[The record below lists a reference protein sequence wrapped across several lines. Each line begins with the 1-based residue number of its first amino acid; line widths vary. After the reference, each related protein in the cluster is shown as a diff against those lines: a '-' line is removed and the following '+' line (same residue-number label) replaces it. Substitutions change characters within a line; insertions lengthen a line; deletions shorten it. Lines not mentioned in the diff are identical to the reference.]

1 MKMNLHV
8 KNMMKKGLFGIGL
21 VLLMLTACKKDKTEI
36 IKEPLKVTDYYPNS
50 GNQGTLVTIE
60 GTGFSNNPSD
70 ISATFSGTPADVLSA
85 TATAVV
91 LRAPQKGSTGEIV
104 MKVAG
109 EVLNIGRYTY
119 QELSVQRISPSNG
132 AAGAHIRISGAGFSS
147 LKGPAEVFINGKAS
161 VVVSASDTLL
171 VVEVPVAVG
180 TGAVKVKVDGKEATG
195 QTFKYQAIAGISPL
209 TGGKGTQV
217 RITGEGFEE
226 LAEGNYVD
234 FNGKAALVKEASG
247 TSLLVVA
254 PAEVSTG
261 PLSIT
266 INKQKVTGPVFT
278 VVPPPVIET
287 VSPLSGPGG
296 SVMTIVGTTF
306 SIIPEENKVSIN
318 GHVIPVTTAS
328 ATKLT
333 LMLPGNTGNGKV
345 TVSVND
351 QVVQGPEFKDQSLG
365 INKLSPE
372 NGLAGTQVT
381 ITGTGFNVNAAQN
394 AVTFNGLPGT
404 IISATETTIV
414 VKAPIGLSTGPV
426 KVVNNGAE
434 AISPVV
440 FSRAG
445 VMTIAGGP
453 GNKDL
458 DLSSFRTSSLAIDRQ
473 GNIFVLEVEK
483 SRIKKISPQG
493 VVTLFAGSPT
503 GERGNKNGKGAEAL
517 FNFGAD
523 PGMDIDANGNLFISD
538 AGNLSVRKVSPQ
550 GEVSNFA
557 IGFGNINKLAFDDS
571 GILYVLGSFNGAWRI
586 NPAGLRTAINVNSMA
601 DGCRPV
607 IVDNIIYKLNNEN
620 FYIDTYNLTTTQN
633 LISVIGGSFG
643 HVDGVG
649 RAVAFASINGMAA
662 DNDGNL
668 IVADAGNLAIR
679 KVNLKTK
686 EVTTLAKFT
695 RGEAVDGSLNEAKVG
710 NIGDVIVDKAGN
722 IYFIDTN
729 NNAVRKIFLK

>member
-1 MKMNLHV
+1 MKMKLHV
-8 KNMMKKGLFGIGL
+8 KNIMKKGVFGFGL
-21 VLLMLTACKKDKTEI
+21 VLLVLGACKKDKTEI
-36 IKEPLKVTDYYPNS
+36 VKEPLKVTDYYPNS
-50 GNQGTLVTIE
+50 GNEGTLVTVE
-60 GTGFSNNPSD
+60 GTGFSSNPSAV
-70 ISATFSGTPADVLSA
+70 SATFSGTPADVVSA
-85 TATAVV
+85 TPNAVV

-104 MKVAG
+104 MKVNG
-109 EVLNIGRYTY
+109 ETLNIGRYTY
-119 QELSVQRISPSNG
+119 QELSVRRISPANG

-147 LKGPAEVFINGKAS
+147 LKGPAEVLINGKAS

-180 TGAVKVKVDGKEATG
+180 TGPVKVKVDGKEAAG
-195 QTFKYQAIAGISPL
+195 QIFKYQAIASISPL

-217 RITGEGFEE
+217 RVIGEGFEE

-234 FNGKAALVKEASG
+234 FNGKQALVKEASG

-254 PAEVSTG
+254 PAEVGTG

-306 SIIPEENKVSIN
+306 SLIPEENKVSIN
-318 GHVIPVTTAS
+318 GHIIPVTTAS

-345 TVSVND
+345 IVTVND

-365 INKLSPE
+365 INSLSPE
-372 NGLAGTQVT
+372 NGLAGTHVT
-381 ITGTGFNVNAAQN
+381 ITGTGFNANAAQN
-394 AVTFNGLPGT
+394 TVTFNGLPASV
-404 IISATETTIV
+404 ISATETTIV
-414 VKAPIGLSTGPV
+414 VKAPIGLSTGLI

-445 VMTIAGGP
+445 VLTIAGGP

-458 DLSSFRTSSLAIDRQ
+458 DISSFRTGSMAIDRQ

-483 SRIKKISPQG
+483 SRIKKINPQG

-503 GERGNKNGKGAEAL
+503 GERGNKNGRGTEAL
-517 FNFGAD
+517 FNFGAN
-523 PGMDIDANGNLFISD
+523 PGMDIDANDNLFISD
-538 AGNLSVRKVSPQ
+538 GNLSVRKVSPQ

-557 IGFGNINKLAFDDS
+557 IGFGNINKLAFDDR

-586 NPAGLRTAINVNSMA
+586 NSEGLRTAINVNSMA

-607 IVDNIIYKLNNEN
+607 IVGNMIYKLNNEN

-633 LISVIGGSFG
+633 LISVIGGSYG

-649 RAVAFASINGMAA
+649 RTVAFASISGMAA

-668 IVADAGNLAIR
+668 LVADGGNLAIR

-695 RGEAVDGSLNEAKVG
+695 KGGTVDGSLTEAKVG
-710 NIGDVIVDKAGN
+710 NIGDVIVDKAGD

-729 NNAVRKIFLK
+729 NNAIRKIFLK

>member
-1 MKMNLHV
+1 
-8 KNMMKKGLFGIGL
+8 MMKNGLFGFGL
-21 VLLMLTACKKDKTEI
+21 VLLMLAACKKDKTEM
-36 IKEPLKVTDYYPNS
+36 IKEPLKLTDYYPNS
-50 GNQGTLVTIE
+50 GNQGTLVTVE

-70 ISATFSGTPADVLSA
+70 ISATFSGTPADVVSA

-104 MKVAG
+104 MKVSG
-109 EVLNIGRYTY
+109 ETLNIGRYTY

-171 VVEVPVAVG
+171 VVEVPEAVG
-180 TGAVKVKVDGKEATG
+180 TGPVKVKVDGKESMG

-234 FNGKAALVKEASG
+234 FNGKPALVKEASG

-254 PAEVSTG
+254 PAEVGTG

-296 SVMTIVGTTF
+296 SVMTIVGNTF
-306 SIIPEENKVSIN
+306 STILEENKVSIN
-318 GHVIPVTTAS
+318 GKVIPVTTAS

-333 LMLPGNTGNGKV
+333 LTLPGNTGNGKV
-345 TVSVND
+345 VLSVND

-381 ITGTGFNVNAAQN
+381 ITGTGFNANAAQN
-394 AVTFNGLPGT
+394 TVTFNGLPAA
-404 IISATETTIV
+404 ILSATESTIV
-414 VKAPIGLSTGPV
+414 VKAPIGLSTGIV
-426 KVVNNGAE
+426 KVINNGAE

-445 VMTIAGGP
+445 VLTIAGGP
-453 GNKDL
+453 GNTDL
-458 DLSSFRTSSLAIDRQ
+458 DISAFRTGSLAIDRQ
-473 GNIFVLEVEK
+473 GNIFVLEVER
-483 SRIKKISPQG
+483 SRIKKISPEG

-503 GERGNKNGKGAEAL
+503 GQRGNKNGKGAEAL
-517 FNFGAD
+517 FNFAAD
-523 PGMDIDANGNLFISD
+523 PGMDIDANGNLYISD
-538 AGNLSVRKVSPQ
+538 GGNLSIRKVSPQ

-557 IGFGNINKLAFDDS
+557 IGFGNINKLAFDGR

-586 NPAGLRTAINVNSMA
+586 NPEGLRSTINITSMS
-601 DGCRPV
+601 DVCRPV
-607 IVDNIIYKLNNEN
+607 VVDNIIYKLNNEN
-620 FYIDTYNLTTTQN
+620 FYIDTYNLTTNQN
-633 LISVIGGSFG
+633 MTSVIGGNYG
-643 HVDGVG
+643 HTDGIG
-649 RAVAFASINGMAA
+649 RAAAFASINGMAA
-662 DNDGNL
+662 DNDGN
-668 IVADAGNLAIR
+668 IIIADAGNTAIR
-679 KVNLKTK
+679 KLNPKTK

-695 RGEAVDGSLNEAKVG
+695 RGGAVDGSLNEAKAG
-710 NIGDVIVDKAGN
+710 SIGDVIVDKAGN
-722 IYFIDTN
+722 IYFIDSS

>member
-8 KNMMKKGLFGIGL
+8 KNMMKKGLFGVGL
-21 VLLMLTACKKDKTEI
+21 FLLMLAACKKDKTEI

-70 ISATFSGTPADVLSA
+70 ISASFSGTPADVVSA
-85 TATAVV
+85 TGTAVV

-109 EVLNIGRYTY
+109 ETLNIGRYTY

-147 LKGPAEVFINGKAS
+147 LKGPAEVLINGKVS
-161 VVVSASDTLL
+161 IVVSASDTLL

-180 TGAVKVKVDGKEATG
+180 TGPVKVKVDGKEATG
-195 QTFKYQAIAGISPL
+195 QTFKYQAIAKISPL

-234 FNGKAALVKEASG
+234 FNGKPALVKEASG

-254 PAEVSTG
+254 PAEVGTG
-261 PLSIT
+261 PLSVT

-287 VSPLSGPGG
+287 VSPLSGPRG
-296 SVMTIVGTTF
+296 SVMTITGNTF
-306 SIIPEENKVSIN
+306 STILEENKVSIN
-318 GHVIPVTTAS
+318 GQIVPVTTAS

-333 LMLPGNTGNGKV
+333 LTLPGNTGNGKV
-345 TVSVND
+345 IVSVND

-381 ITGTGFNVNAAQN
+381 ITGTGFNANAAQN
-394 AVTFNGLPGT
+394 MVTFNGLPASV
-404 IISATETTIV
+404 ISATETEIV
-414 VKAPIGLSTGPV
+414 VKAPIGLSTGPL

-434 AISPVV
+434 AIAPVT

-445 VMTIAGGP
+445 VVTIAGGL

-458 DLSSFRTSSLAIDRQ
+458 DISSFRTGSMAIDRH

-483 SRIKKISPQG
+483 SRIKKISTEG
-493 VVTLFAGSPT
+493 VVTLFAGSST
-503 GERGNKNGKGAEAL
+503 GERGNKNGRGAEAL
-517 FNFGAD
+517 FNFGAN
-523 PGMDIDANGNLFISD
+523 PGMDIDANDNLFISD
-538 AGNLSVRKVSPQ
+538 GNLSVRKVSPQ

-557 IGFGNINKLAFDDS
+557 IGFGNINKLAFDDR
-571 GILYVLGSFNGAWRI
+571 GILYVLGSFSGAWRI
-586 NPAGLRTAINVNSMA
+586 NTEGLRTSINTNAFA
-601 DGCRPV
+601 DQCRPV
-607 IVDNIIYKLNNEN
+607 ITDNMIYKLNNEGY
-620 FYIDTYNLTTTQN
+620 FIDAFNLTTN
-633 LISVIGGSFG
+633 RDANRVFGGNYG
-643 HVDGVG
+643 YVDGAG
-649 RAVAFASINGMAA
+649 GAVAFAAINGMAA
-662 DNDGNL
+662 DGNGNL
-668 IVADAGNLAIR
+668 IIADAGNVAIR

-686 EVTTLAKFT
+686 EVSTIVKFKS
-695 RGEAVDGSLNEAKVG
+695 GKAIDGSFSEASAG
-710 NIGDVIVDKAGN
+710 YMGDVIVDKEGN
-722 IYFIDTN
+722 IYFIDTS
-729 NNAVRKIFLK
+729 NNAVRKVFLK

>member
-8 KNMMKKGLFGIGL
+8 KNMMKKGLFGFGL
-21 VLLMLTACKKDKTEI
+21 VLLMLAACKKDKTEM
-36 IKEPLKVTDYYPNS
+36 IKEPLKLTDYYPNS
-50 GNQGTLVTIE
+50 GNQGTLVTVE

-70 ISATFSGTPADVLSA
+70 ISATFSGTPADVVSA

-104 MKVAG
+104 MKVSG
-109 EVLNIGRYTY
+109 ETLNIGRYTY

-171 VVEVPVAVG
+171 VVEVPEAVG
-180 TGAVKVKVDGKEATG
+180 TGPVKVKVDGKESMG
-195 QTFKYQAIAGISPL
+195 QTFKYQAISGISPL

-234 FNGKAALVKEASG
+234 FNGKPAFVKEASG

-254 PAEVSTG
+254 PAEVGTG

-296 SVMTIVGTTF
+296 SVMTIVGNTF
-306 SIIPEENKVSIN
+306 STILEENKVSIN
-318 GHVIPVTTAS
+318 GKVIPVTTAS

-333 LMLPGNTGNGKV
+333 LTLPGNTGNGKV
-345 TVSVND
+345 VLSVND

-381 ITGTGFNVNAAQN
+381 ITGTGFNANAAQN
-394 AVTFNGLPGT
+394 IVTFNGLPASV
-404 IISATETTIV
+404 ISATETQIV
-414 VKAPIGLSTGPV
+414 VKAPIGLSTGPL

-434 AISPVV
+434 AVAPVT
-440 FSRAG
+440 FRRAG
-445 VMTIAGGP
+445 VVTIAGGL
-453 GNKDL
+453 GSKDL
-458 DLSSFRTSSLAIDRQ
+458 DLSSFRTGSLAIDRQ

-503 GERGNKNGKGAEAL
+503 GERGNKNGKGTEAL
-517 FNFGAD
+517 FNFGSN
-523 PGMDIDANGNLFISD
+523 PGMDIDANDNLFISD
-538 AGNLSVRKVSPQ
+538 GNLSVRKVSPQ

-557 IGFGNINKLAFDDS
+557 IGFGNINKLAFDNR
-571 GILYVLGSFNGAWRI
+571 GILYVLGSFSGAWRI
-586 NPAGLRTAINVNSMA
+586 NAEGLRTAISANAFA
-601 DGCRPV
+601 DQCRPV
-607 IVDNIIYKLNNEN
+607 VMENMMYKLNFEGY
-620 FYIDTYNLTTTQN
+620 FIDAFNLTTNQN
-633 LISVIGGSFG
+633 VGIGIGGNFG
-643 HVDGVG
+643 YADGFG
-649 RAVAFASINGMAA
+649 RDVAFAGINGMVA
-662 DNDGNL
+662 DNEGNI
-668 IVADAGNLAIR
+668 IVVDAGNVALR

-686 EVTTLAKFT
+686 EVTTIAKFN
-695 RGEAVDGSLNEAKVG
+695 RGGAVDGSLDEASAG
-710 NIGDVIVDKAGN
+710 NMGDAIVDKAGN
-722 IYFIDTN
+722 IYFIDSS
-729 NNAVRKIFLK
+729 NNAVRKVFLK

>member
-1 MKMNLHV
+1 
-8 KNMMKKGLFGIGL
+8 MKKGVFGFGL
-21 VLLMLTACKKDKTEI
+21 VLLVLGACKKDKTEI
-36 IKEPLKVTDYYPNS
+36 VKEPLKVTDYYPNS
-50 GNQGTLVTIE
+50 GNEGTLVTVE
-60 GTGFSNNPSD
+60 GTGFSSNPSAV
-70 ISATFSGTPADVLSA
+70 SATFSGTPADVVSA
-85 TATAVV
+85 TPNAVV

-104 MKVAG
+104 MKVNG
-109 EVLNIGRYTY
+109 ETLNIGRYTY
-119 QELSVQRISPSNG
+119 QELSVRRISPANG

-147 LKGPAEVFINGKAS
+147 LKGPAEVLINGKAS

-180 TGAVKVKVDGKEATG
+180 TGPVKVKVDGKEAAG
-195 QTFKYQAIAGISPL
+195 QIFKYQAIASISPL

-217 RITGEGFEE
+217 RVIGEGFEE

-234 FNGKAALVKEASG
+234 FNGKQALVKEASG

-254 PAEVSTG
+254 PAEVGTG

-306 SIIPEENKVSIN
+306 SLIPEENKVSIN
-318 GHVIPVTTAS
+318 GHIIPVTTAS

-345 TVSVND
+345 IVTVND

-365 INKLSPE
+365 INSLSPE
-372 NGLAGTQVT
+372 NGLAGTHVT
-381 ITGTGFNVNAAQN
+381 ITGTGFNANAAQN
-394 AVTFNGLPGT
+394 TVTFNGLPASV
-404 IISATETTIV
+404 ISATETTIV
-414 VKAPIGLSTGPV
+414 VKAPIGLSTGLI

-445 VMTIAGGP
+445 VLTIAGGP

-458 DLSSFRTSSLAIDRQ
+458 DISSFRTGSMAIDRQ

-483 SRIKKISPQG
+483 SRIKKINPQG

-503 GERGNKNGKGAEAL
+503 GERGNKNGRGTEAL
-517 FNFGAD
+517 FNFGAN
-523 PGMDIDANGNLFISD
+523 PGMDIDANDNLFISD
-538 AGNLSVRKVSPQ
+538 GNLSVRKVSPQ

-557 IGFGNINKLAFDDS
+557 IGFGNINKLAFDDR

-586 NPAGLRTAINVNSMA
+586 NSEGLRTAINVNSMA

-607 IVDNIIYKLNNEN
+607 IVGNMIYKLNNEN

-633 LISVIGGSFG
+633 LISVIGGSYG

-649 RAVAFASINGMAA
+649 RTVAFASISGMAA

-668 IVADAGNLAIR
+668 LVADGGNLAIR

-695 RGEAVDGSLNEAKVG
+695 KGGTVDGSLTEAKVG
-710 NIGDVIVDKAGN
+710 NIGDVIVDKAGD

-729 NNAVRKIFLK
+729 NNAIRKIFLK

>member
-8 KNMMKKGLFGIGL
+8 KNMMKKGMFGFGL
-21 VLLMLTACKKDKTEI
+21 VLLMLAACKKDKTEM
-36 IKEPLKVTDYYPNS
+36 IKEPLKLTDYYPNS
-50 GNQGTLVTIE
+50 GNQGTLVTVE
-60 GTGFSNNPSD
+60 GTGFSSNPSD
-70 ISATFSGTPADVLSA
+70 ISATFSGTPADVVSA

-104 MKVAG
+104 MKVSG
-109 EVLNIGRYTY
+109 ETLNIGRYTY

-171 VVEVPVAVG
+171 VVEVPEAVG
-180 TGAVKVKVDGKEATG
+180 TGPVKVKVDGKESMG

-234 FNGKAALVKEASG
+234 FNGKPALVKEASG

-254 PAEVSTG
+254 PAEVGTG

-296 SVMTIVGTTF
+296 SVMTIVGNTF
-306 SIIPEENKVSIN
+306 STILEENKVSIN
-318 GHVIPVTTAS
+318 GKVIPVTTAS

-333 LMLPGNTGNGKV
+333 LTLPGNTGNGKV
-345 TVSVND
+345 VLSVND

-381 ITGTGFNVNAAQN
+381 ITGTGFNANAAQN
-394 AVTFNGLPGT
+394 IVTFNGLPASV
-404 IISATETTIV
+404 ISATETQIV
-414 VKAPIGLSTGPV
+414 VKAPIGLSTGPL

-434 AISPVV
+434 AIAPVT
-440 FSRAG
+440 FRRAG
-445 VMTIAGGP
+445 VVTIAGGL
-453 GNKDL
+453 GSKDL
-458 DLSSFRTSSLAIDRQ
+458 DLSAFRTGSLAIDRQ

-503 GERGNKNGKGAEAL
+503 GERGNKNGKGTEAL
-517 FNFGAD
+517 FNFGSN
-523 PGMDIDANGNLFISD
+523 PGMDIDANDNLFISD
-538 AGNLSVRKVSPQ
+538 GNLSVRKVSPQ

-557 IGFGNINKLAFDDS
+557 IGFGNINKLAFDNR
-571 GILYVLGSFNGAWRI
+571 GILYVLGSFSGAWRI
-586 NPAGLRTAINVNSMA
+586 NTEGLRTAISANAFA
-601 DGCRPV
+601 DQCRPV
-607 IVDNIIYKLNNEN
+607 VMDNMMYKLNFEGY
-620 FYIDTYNLTTTQN
+620 FIDAFNLTTNQN
-633 LISVIGGSFG
+633 VGIGIGGNYGYS
-643 HVDGVG
+643 DGFG
-649 RAVAFASINGMAA
+649 RAAAFAAINGMVA
-662 DNDGNL
+662 DNEGNI
-668 IVADAGNLAIR
+668 IVVDAGNVALR

-686 EVTTLAKFT
+686 EVTTIAKFT
-695 RGEAVDGSLNEAKVG
+695 RGGAVDGSLNEASAG
-710 NIGDVIVDKAGN
+710 NMGDAIVDKAGN
-722 IYFIDTN
+722 IYFIDSS
-729 NNAVRKIFLK
+729 NNAVRKVFLK

>member
-70 ISATFSGTPADVLSA
+70 IAATFSGTPADVVSA

-109 EVLNIGRYTY
+109 EVLNIGPYTY

-180 TGAVKVKVDGKEATG
+180 TGAVKVKVDGKEAAG

-306 SIIPEENKVSIN
+306 STIPEENKVSIN
-318 GHVIPVTTAS
+318 GKIVPVTTAS

-333 LMLPGNTGNGKV
+333 LTLPGNTGNGKV
-345 TVSVND
+345 VLSVND

-381 ITGTGFNVNAAQN
+381 ITGTGFSANATQN
-394 AVTFNGLPGT
+394 IVTFNGLPASV
-404 IISATETTIV
+404 ISATETQIV
-414 VKAPIGLSTGPV
+414 VKAPIGLSTGPL
-426 KVVNNGAE
+426 KVMNNGAE
-434 AISPVV
+434 AIAPVT

-445 VMTIAGGP
+445 VVTIAGGL

-458 DLSSFRTSSLAIDRQ
+458 DISSFRTGSLAIDRQ
-473 GNIFVLEVEK
+473 GNVFVLEVEK

-503 GERGNKNGKGAEAL
+503 GERGNKNGRGTEAL
-517 FNFGAD
+517 FNFGAN
-523 PGMDIDANGNLFISD
+523 PGMDIDANDNLFISD
-538 AGNLSVRKVSPQ
+538 GNLSIRKVSPQ

-557 IGFGNINKLAFDDS
+557 IGFGNINKLAFDDR
-571 GILYVLGSFNGAWRI
+571 GILYVLGSFSGAWRI
-586 NPAGLRTAINVNSMA
+586 NAEGLRTSINTNAFA
-601 DGCRPV
+601 DQCRPV
-607 IVDNIIYKLNNEN
+607 ITDNMIYKLNNEGY
-620 FYIDTYNLTTTQN
+620 FIDAFNLTTN
-633 LISVIGGSFG
+633 RDANRVIGGNYG
-643 HVDGVG
+643 YADGAG
-649 RAVAFASINGMAA
+649 GAVAFAAINGMAA
-662 DNDGNL
+662 DGNGNL
-668 IVADAGNLAIR
+668 IIADAGNVAIR
-679 KVNLKTK
+679 KANLKTK
-686 EVTTLAKFT
+686 EVSTIVKFKS
-695 RGEAVDGSLNEAKVG
+695 GKAIDGSFSEASAG
-710 NIGDVIVDKAGN
+710 YIGDVIVDKEGN
-722 IYFIDTN
+722 IYFIDSS

>member
-8 KNMMKKGLFGIGL
+8 KNMMKKGLFGVGL
-21 VLLMLTACKKDKTEI
+21 VLLILTACKKDKTEI

-50 GNQGTLVTIE
+50 GNQGTLVTVE
-60 GTGFSNNPSD
+60 GTGFSNNLSD
-70 ISATFSGTPADVLSA
+70 IAATFSGTPADVVSA
-85 TATAVV
+85 TATEVV

-109 EVLNIGRYTY
+109 EVLNVGRYIY

-217 RITGEGFEE
+217 RIIGEGFEE

-234 FNGKAALVKEASG
+234 INGKQALVKEATG

-318 GHVIPVTTAS
+318 GKIVPVTTAS

-333 LMLPGNTGNGKV
+333 LTLPGNTGNGKV
-345 TVSVND
+345 VLSVND

-372 NGLAGTQVT
+372 NGLAGTLVT
-381 ITGTGFNVNAAQN
+381 ITGTGFNANAAQN
-394 AVTFNGLPGT
+394 TVTFNGLPASV
-404 IISATETTIV
+404 ISATETQIV
-414 VKAPIGLSTGPV
+414 VKAPIGLSTGPL
-426 KVVNNGAE
+426 KVMSNGAE
-434 AISPVV
+434 AIAPVT

-445 VMTIAGGP
+445 VVTIAGGL

-458 DLSSFRTSSLAIDRQ
+458 DISSFRTGSLAIDRQ
-473 GNIFVLEVEK
+473 GNVFVLEVEK

-503 GERGNKNGKGAEAL
+503 GERGNRNGRGTEAL
-517 FNFGAD
+517 FNFGTN
-523 PGMDIDANGNLFISD
+523 PGMDIDANDNLFISD
-538 AGNLSVRKVSPQ
+538 GNLSIRKVSPQ

-557 IGFGNINKLAFDDS
+557 IGFGNINKLAFDDR
-571 GILYVLGSFNGAWRI
+571 GILYVLGSFSGAWRI
-586 NPAGLRTAINVNSMA
+586 STEGLRTSINTNAFA
-601 DGCRPV
+601 DQCRPV
-607 IVDNIIYKLNNEN
+607 ITDNMIYKLNNEGY
-620 FYIDTYNLTTTQN
+620 FIDAFNLTTN
-633 LISVIGGSFG
+633 RDANRVIGGNYG
-643 HVDGVG
+643 YADGAAG
-649 RAVAFASINGMAA
+649 TVAFAAINGMAA
-662 DNDGNL
+662 DGNGNL
-668 IVADAGNLAIR
+668 IIADAGNIAIR
-679 KVNLKTK
+679 KANLKTK
-686 EVTTLAKFT
+686 EVSTIVKFKS
-695 RGEAVDGSLNEAKVG
+695 GKAIDGSFSEASAG
-710 NIGDVIVDKAGN
+710 NIGDVIVDKEGN
-722 IYFIDTN
+722 IYFIDSS

>member
-8 KNMMKKGLFGIGL
+8 KNMMKKGLFGVGL
-21 VLLMLTACKKDKTEI
+21 FLLMLAACKKDKTEI

-70 ISATFSGTPADVLSA
+70 ISASFSGTPADVVSA
-85 TATAVV
+85 TGTAVV

-109 EVLNIGRYTY
+109 ETLNIGRYTY

-147 LKGPAEVFINGKAS
+147 LKGPAEVLINGKVS
-161 VVVSASDTLL
+161 IVVSASDTLL

-180 TGAVKVKVDGKEATG
+180 TGPVKVKVDGKEATG
-195 QTFKYQAIAGISPL
+195 QTFKYQAIAKISPL

-234 FNGKAALVKEASG
+234 FNGKPALVKEASG

-254 PAEVSTG
+254 PAEVGTG
-261 PLSIT
+261 PLSVT

-287 VSPLSGPGG
+287 VSPLSGPRG
-296 SVMTIVGTTF
+296 SVMTITGNTF
-306 SIIPEENKVSIN
+306 STILEENKVSIN
-318 GHVIPVTTAS
+318 GQIVPVTTAS

-333 LMLPGNTGNGKV
+333 LTLPGNTGNGKV
-345 TVSVND
+345 IVSVND

-381 ITGTGFNVNAAQN
+381 ITGTGFNANAAQN
-394 AVTFNGLPGT
+394 MVTFNGLPASV
-404 IISATETTIV
+404 ISATETEIV
-414 VKAPIGLSTGPV
+414 VKAPIGLSTGPL

-434 AISPVV
+434 AIAPVT

-445 VMTIAGGP
+445 VVTIAGGL

-458 DLSSFRTSSLAIDRQ
+458 DISSFRTGSMAIDRH

-483 SRIKKISPQG
+483 SRIKKISTEG
-493 VVTLFAGSPT
+493 VVTLFAGSST
-503 GERGNKNGKGAEAL
+503 GERGNKNGRGAEAL
-517 FNFGAD
+517 FNFGAN
-523 PGMDIDANGNLFISD
+523 PGMDIDANDNLFISD
-538 AGNLSVRKVSPQ
+538 GNLSVRKVSPQ

-557 IGFGNINKLAFDDS
+557 IGFGNINKLAFDDR
-571 GILYVLGSFNGAWRI
+571 GILYVLGSFSGAWRI
-586 NPAGLRTAINVNSMA
+586 NTEGLRTSINTNAFA
-601 DGCRPV
+601 DQCRPV
-607 IVDNIIYKLNNEN
+607 ITDNMIYKLNNEGY
-620 FYIDTYNLTTTQN
+620 FIDAFNLTTN
-633 LISVIGGSFG
+633 RDANRVFGGNYG
-643 HVDGVG
+643 YVDGAG
-649 RAVAFASINGMAA
+649 GAVAFAAINGMAA
-662 DNDGNL
+662 DGNGNL
-668 IVADAGNLAIR
+668 IIADAGNVAIR

-686 EVTTLAKFT
+686 EVSTIVKFKS
-695 RGEAVDGSLNEAKVG
+695 GKAIDGSFSEASAG
-710 NIGDVIVDKAGN
+710 YMGDVIVDKEGN
-722 IYFIDTN
+722 IYFIDTS
-729 NNAVRKIFLK
+729 NNAVRKVFIK

>member
-8 KNMMKKGLFGIGL
+8 KNMMKKGLFGVGL
-21 VLLMLTACKKDKTEI
+21 FLLMLAACKKDKTEI
-36 IKEPLKVTDYYPNS
+36 VKEQLKVTDYYPNS
-50 GNQGTLVTIE
+50 GNQGTLVTVE
-60 GTGFSNNPSD
+60 GTGFSSNPSD
-70 ISATFSGTPADVLSA
+70 VSATFSGTPADVVSA

-104 MKVAG
+104 MKVNG
-109 EVLNIGRYTY
+109 ETLNIGRYTY
-119 QELSVQRISPSNG
+119 QELSVQRISPANG

-180 TGAVKVKVDGKEATG
+180 TGPVKVKVDGKESMG

-234 FNGKAALVKEASG
+234 FNGKPALVKEASG

-254 PAEVSTG
+254 PAEVGTG

-266 INKQKVTGPVFT
+266 INKQKVTGPIFT
-278 VVPPPVIET
+278 VVPPPVIGT

-296 SVMTIVGTTF
+296 SVMTIVGSTF
-306 SIIPEENKVSIN
+306 STILEENKVSIN
-318 GHVIPVTTAS
+318 GQVVPVTTAS
-328 ATKLT
+328 TTKLT
-333 LMLPGNTGNGKV
+333 LTLPGNTGNGKV
-345 TVSVND
+345 IVSVND

-365 INKLSPE
+365 INKMSPE

-381 ITGTGFNVNAAQN
+381 ITGTGFNANAAQN
-394 AVTFNGLPGT
+394 IVTFNGLPASV
-404 IISATETTIV
+404 ISATETQIV
-414 VKAPIGLSTGPV
+414 VKAPIGLSTGPL
-426 KVVNNGAE
+426 KVVSNGAE
-434 AISPVV
+434 AIAPVT

-445 VMTIAGGP
+445 VVTIAGGL

-458 DLSSFRTSSLAIDRQ
+458 DLSSFRTGSLAIDRQ
-473 GNIFVLEVEK
+473 GNIFVLEVDQ

-503 GERGNKNGKGAEAL
+503 GQRGNKNGTGTEAL
-517 FNFGAD
+517 FNFGAN
-523 PGMDIDANGNLFISD
+523 PGMDIDANDNLFISD
-538 AGNLSVRKVSPQ
+538 GNLSVRKVSPQ

-557 IGFGNINKLAFDDS
+557 IGFGNINKLAFDNR
-571 GILYVLGSFNGAWRI
+571 GILYVLGSFSGAWRI
-586 NPAGLRTAINVNSMA
+586 NQEGLRTAVNASTFA
-601 DGCRPV
+601 DHCRPV
-607 IVDNIIYKLNNEN
+607 IMDNMIYKLNYEGY
-620 FYIDTYNLTTTQN
+620 YIEAFNLTTNQN
-633 LISVIGGSFG
+633 VGI
-643 HVDGVG
+643 GVG
-649 RAVAFASINGMAA
+649 GNYGDADGFGRDAAFAGINGMVA
-662 DNDGNL
+662 DSDGNI
-668 IVADAGNLAIR
+668 IVSDAGNVALR

-686 EVTTLAKFT
+686 EVTTIAKFT
-695 RGEAVDGSLNEAKVG
+695 RGRAIDGSLNEASAG
-710 NIGDVIVDKAGN
+710 NIGDVILDKAGN
-722 IYFIDTN
+722 IYFMDTN
-729 NNAVRKIFLK
+729 NNAIRKVFLK

>member
-1 MKMNLHV
+1 MKMNLYV

-60 GTGFSNNPSD
+60 GAGFSNNPSD
-70 ISATFSGTPADVLSA
+70 IAATFSGTPADVVSA

-91 LRAPQKGSTGEIV
+91 LRAPQTGSTGEIV

-109 EVLNIGRYTY
+109 EVLNIGPYTY

-180 TGAVKVKVDGKEATG
+180 TGAVKVKVDGKEAAG

-306 SIIPEENKVSIN
+306 STIPEENKVSIN
-318 GHVIPVTTAS
+318 GKIVPVTTAS

-333 LMLPGNTGNGKV
+333 LTLPGNTGNGKV
-345 TVSVND
+345 VLSVND

-372 NGLAGTQVT
+372 NGLAGTEVT
-381 ITGTGFNVNAAQN
+381 ITGTGFSANAAQN
-394 AVTFNGLPGT
+394 IVTFNGLPASV
-404 IISATETTIV
+404 ISATETQIV
-414 VKAPIGLSTGPV
+414 VKAPIGLSTGPL
-426 KVVNNGAE
+426 KVMNNGAE
-434 AISPVV
+434 AIAPVT

-445 VMTIAGGP
+445 VVTIAGGL

-458 DLSSFRTSSLAIDRQ
+458 DISSFRTGSLAIDRQ
-473 GNIFVLEVEK
+473 GNVFVLEVEK

-503 GERGNKNGKGAEAL
+503 GERGNKNGRGAEAL
-517 FNFGAD
+517 FNFGAN
-523 PGMDIDANGNLFISD
+523 PGMDIDANDNLFISD
-538 AGNLSVRKVSPQ
+538 GNLSIRKVSPQ

-557 IGFGNINKLAFDDS
+557 IGFGNINKLAFDDR
-571 GILYVLGSFNGAWRI
+571 GILYVLGSFSGAWRI
-586 NPAGLRTAINVNSMA
+586 NTEGLRTSINTNAFA
-601 DGCRPV
+601 DQCRPV
-607 IVDNIIYKLNNEN
+607 ITDNMIYKLNNEGY
-620 FYIDTYNLTTTQN
+620 FIDAFNLTTN
-633 LISVIGGSFG
+633 RDANRVIGGNYG
-643 HVDGVG
+643 YADGAG
-649 RAVAFASINGMAA
+649 GAVAFAAINGMAA
-662 DNDGNL
+662 DGNGNL
-668 IVADAGNLAIR
+668 IIADAGNVAIR
-679 KVNLKTK
+679 KANLKTK
-686 EVTTLAKFT
+686 EVSTIVRFKSGKAI
-695 RGEAVDGSLNEAKVG
+695 DGSFSEASAG
-710 NIGDVIVDKAGN
+710 YMGDVIVDKEGN
-722 IYFIDTN
+722 IYFIDSS

>member
-1 MKMNLHV
+1 MKMKLHV
-8 KNMMKKGLFGIGL
+8 KNIIKKGVFGFGL
-21 VLLMLTACKKDKTEI
+21 VLLMLAACKKDKTEI
-36 IKEPLKVTDYYPNS
+36 VKEPLKVTDYYPNS
-50 GNQGTLVTIE
+50 GNQGTLVTVE

-70 ISATFSGTPADVLSA
+70 IAATFSGTPADVVSA

-109 EVLNIGRYTY
+109 ETLNIGRYTY

-147 LKGPAEVFINGKAS
+147 LKGPAEVLINGKAS
-161 VVVSASDTLL
+161 MVVSASDTLL

-180 TGAVKVKVDGKEATG
+180 TGPVKVKVDGKEAMG
-195 QTFKYQAIAGISPL
+195 QIFKYQAIAGISPL

-217 RITGEGFEE
+217 RIIGEGFEE

-234 FNGKAALVKEASG
+234 FNGKQALVKEATG

-296 SVMTIVGTTF
+296 SVMTIVGSTF
-306 SIIPEENKVSIN
+306 SMIPEENKVSIN
-318 GHVIPVTTAS
+318 GHFIPVTTAS

-333 LMLPGNTGNGKV
+333 LILPGNTGNGKV
-345 TVSVND
+345 VLSVND

-365 INKLSPE
+365 ISKLSPE
-372 NGLAGTQVT
+372 NGLAGTEVT
-381 ITGTGFNVNAAQN
+381 ITGTGFNANAAQN
-394 AVTFNGLPGT
+394 TVTFNGLPASV
-404 IISATETTIV
+404 ISATETQIV
-414 VKAPIGLSTGPV
+414 VKAPIGLSTGPLR
-426 KVVNNGAE
+426 VVNNGAE
-434 AISPVV
+434 AIAPVT

-445 VMTIAGGP
+445 VVTIAGGS

-458 DLSSFRTSSLAIDRQ
+458 DISAFRTGSLAIDRQ

-503 GERGNKNGKGAEAL
+503 GERGNKNGRGTEAL
-517 FNFGAD
+517 FNFGAN
-523 PGMDIDANGNLFISD
+523 PGMDIDANDNLFISD
-538 AGNLSVRKVSPQ
+538 GNLSVRKVSPQ

-557 IGFGNINKLAFDDS
+557 IGFGNINKLAFDDR
-571 GILYVLGSFNGAWRI
+571 GILYVLGSFSGAWRI
-586 NPAGLRTAINVNSMA
+586 NTEGLRTSINTNAFA
-601 DGCRPV
+601 DQCRPV
-607 IVDNIIYKLNNEN
+607 ITDNMIYKLNNEGY
-620 FYIDTYNLTTTQN
+620 FIDAFNLTTN
-633 LISVIGGSFG
+633 RDVNRVIGGNYG
-643 HVDGVG
+643 YADGVG
-649 RAVAFASINGMAA
+649 GAVAFASINGMVA
-662 DNDGNL
+662 DGRGNL
-668 IVADAGNLAIR
+668 IIADAGNVAIR
-679 KVNLKTK
+679 KANLKTK
-686 EVTTLAKFT
+686 EVSTIVKFK
-695 RGEAVDGSLNEAKVG
+695 GGKAIDGSFAEASAG
-710 NIGDVIVDKAGN
+710 SIGDVIVDKEGN
-722 IYFIDTN
+722 IYFIDSS
-729 NNAVRKIFLK
+729 NNAIRKIFLK

>member
-8 KNMMKKGLFGIGL
+8 KNMMKKGLFGVGL
-21 VLLMLTACKKDKTEI
+21 FLLMLAACKKDKTEI

-70 ISATFSGTPADVLSA
+70 ISATFSGTPADVVSA
-85 TATAVV
+85 TGTAVV

-109 EVLNIGRYTY
+109 ETLNIGRYTY

-147 LKGPAEVFINGKAS
+147 LKGPAEVLINGKVS
-161 VVVSASDTLL
+161 IVVSASDTLL

-180 TGAVKVKVDGKEATG
+180 TGPVKVKVDGKEATG
-195 QTFKYQAIAGISPL
+195 QIFKYQAIAKISPL

-234 FNGKAALVKEASG
+234 FNGKPALVKEASG

-254 PAEVSTG
+254 PAEVGTG
-261 PLSIT
+261 PLSVT

-296 SVMTIVGTTF
+296 SVMTITGNTF
-306 SIIPEENKVSIN
+306 STILEENKVSIN
-318 GHVIPVTTAS
+318 GQIVPVTTAS

-333 LMLPGNTGNGKV
+333 LTLPGNTGNGKV
-345 TVSVND
+345 IVSVND

-381 ITGTGFNVNAAQN
+381 ITGTGFNANAAQN
-394 AVTFNGLPGT
+394 MVTFNGLPASV
-404 IISATETTIV
+404 ISATETEIV
-414 VKAPIGLSTGPV
+414 VKAPIGLSTGPL

-434 AISPVV
+434 AIAPVT

-445 VMTIAGGP
+445 VVTIAGGL

-458 DLSSFRTSSLAIDRQ
+458 DISSFRTGSMAIDRH

-483 SRIKKISPQG
+483 SRIKKISTEG
-493 VVTLFAGSPT
+493 VVTLFAGSST
-503 GERGNKNGKGAEAL
+503 GERGNKNGRGAEAL
-517 FNFGAD
+517 FNFGAN
-523 PGMDIDANGNLFISD
+523 PGMDIDANDNLFISD
-538 AGNLSVRKVSPQ
+538 GNLSVRKVSPQ

-557 IGFGNINKLAFDDS
+557 IGFGNINKLAFDDR
-571 GILYVLGSFNGAWRI
+571 GILYVLGSFSGAWRI
-586 NPAGLRTAINVNSMA
+586 NTEGLRTSINTNAFA
-601 DGCRPV
+601 DQCRPV
-607 IVDNIIYKLNNEN
+607 ITDNMIYKLNNEGY
-620 FYIDTYNLTTTQN
+620 FIDAFNLTTN
-633 LISVIGGSFG
+633 RDANRVFGGNYG
-643 HVDGVG
+643 YVDGAG
-649 RAVAFASINGMAA
+649 GAVAFAAINGMAA
-662 DNDGNL
+662 DGNGNL
-668 IVADAGNLAIR
+668 IIADAGNVAIR

-686 EVTTLAKFT
+686 EVSTIVKFKS
-695 RGEAVDGSLNEAKVG
+695 GKAIDGSFSEASAG
-710 NIGDVIVDKAGN
+710 YMGDVIVDKEGN
-722 IYFIDTN
+722 IYFIDTS
-729 NNAVRKIFLK
+729 NNAIRKVFLK

>member
-70 ISATFSGTPADVLSA
+70 IAATFSGAPADVVSA

-91 LRAPQKGSTGEIV
+91 LRAPQTGSTGEIV

-109 EVLNIGRYTY
+109 EVLNIGPYTY

-306 SIIPEENKVSIN
+306 STIPEENKVSIN
-318 GHVIPVTTAS
+318 GKIVPVTTAS

-333 LMLPGNTGNGKV
+333 LTLPGNTGNGKV
-345 TVSVND
+345 VLSVND

-372 NGLAGTQVT
+372 NGLAGTEVT
-381 ITGTGFNVNAAQN
+381 ITGTGFSANAAQN
-394 AVTFNGLPGT
+394 IVTFNGLPASV
-404 IISATETTIV
+404 ISATETQIV
-414 VKAPIGLSTGPV
+414 VKAPIGLSTGPL
-426 KVVNNGAE
+426 KVMNNGAE
-434 AISPVV
+434 AIAPVT

-445 VMTIAGGP
+445 VVTIAGGL

-458 DLSSFRTSSLAIDRQ
+458 DISSFRTGSLAIDRQ
-473 GNIFVLEVEK
+473 GNVFVLEVEK

-503 GERGNKNGKGAEAL
+503 GERGNKNGRGAEAL
-517 FNFGAD
+517 FNFGAN
-523 PGMDIDANGNLFISD
+523 PGMDIDANDNLFISD
-538 AGNLSVRKVSPQ
+538 GNLSIRKVSPQ

-557 IGFGNINKLAFDDS
+557 IGFGNINKLAFDDR
-571 GILYVLGSFNGAWRI
+571 GILYVLGSFSGAWRI
-586 NPAGLRTAINVNSMA
+586 NTEGLRTSINTNAFA
-601 DGCRPV
+601 DQCRPV
-607 IVDNIIYKLNNEN
+607 ITDNMIYKLNNEGY
-620 FYIDTYNLTTTQN
+620 FIDAFNLTTN
-633 LISVIGGSFG
+633 RDANRVIGGNYG
-643 HVDGVG
+643 YADGAG
-649 RAVAFASINGMAA
+649 GAVAFAAINGMAA
-662 DNDGNL
+662 DGNGNL
-668 IVADAGNLAIR
+668 IIADAGNVAIR
-679 KVNLKTK
+679 KANLKTK
-686 EVTTLAKFT
+686 EVSTIVRFKSGKAI
-695 RGEAVDGSLNEAKVG
+695 DGSFSEASAG
-710 NIGDVIVDKAGN
+710 YMGDVIVDKEGN
-722 IYFIDTN
+722 IYFIDSS

>member
-8 KNMMKKGLFGIGL
+8 KNMMKKGLFGFGL
-21 VLLMLTACKKDKTEI
+21 VLLMLAACKKDKTEM
-36 IKEPLKVTDYYPNS
+36 IKEPLKLTDYYPNS
-50 GNQGTLVTIE
+50 GNQGTLVTVE

-70 ISATFSGTPADVLSA
+70 ISATFSGTPADVVSA

-104 MKVAG
+104 MKVSG
-109 EVLNIGRYTY
+109 ETLNIGRYTY

-171 VVEVPVAVG
+171 VVEVPEAVG
-180 TGAVKVKVDGKEATG
+180 TGPVKVKVDGKESMG
-195 QTFKYQAIAGISPL
+195 QTFKYQAISGISPL

-234 FNGKAALVKEASG
+234 FNGKPALVKEASG

-254 PAEVSTG
+254 PAEVGTG

-296 SVMTIVGTTF
+296 SVMTIVGNTF
-306 SIIPEENKVSIN
+306 STILEENKVSIN
-318 GHVIPVTTAS
+318 GKVIPVTTAS

-333 LMLPGNTGNGKV
+333 LTLPGNTGNGKV
-345 TVSVND
+345 VLSVND

-372 NGLAGTQVT
+372 NGLAGTRVT
-381 ITGTGFNVNAAQN
+381 ITGTGFNANAAQN
-394 AVTFNGLPGT
+394 IVTFNGLPASV
-404 IISATETTIV
+404 ISATETQIV
-414 VKAPIGLSTGPV
+414 VKAPIGLSTGPL

-434 AISPVV
+434 AIAPVT
-440 FSRAG
+440 FRRAG
-445 VMTIAGGP
+445 VVTIAGGL
-453 GNKDL
+453 GSKDL
-458 DLSSFRTSSLAIDRQ
+458 DLSAFRTGSLAIDRQ

-503 GERGNKNGKGAEAL
+503 GERGNKNGKGTEAL
-517 FNFGAD
+517 FNFGSN
-523 PGMDIDANGNLFISD
+523 PGMDIDANDNLFISD
-538 AGNLSVRKVSPQ
+538 GNLSVRKVSPQ

-557 IGFGNINKLAFDDS
+557 IGFGNINKLAFDNR
-571 GILYVLGSFNGAWRI
+571 GILYVLGSFSGAWRI
-586 NPAGLRTAINVNSMA
+586 NAEGLRTAISANAFA
-601 DGCRPV
+601 DQCRPV
-607 IVDNIIYKLNNEN
+607 VMENMMYKLNFEGY
-620 FYIDTYNLTTTQN
+620 FIDAFNLTTNQN
-633 LISVIGGSFG
+633 VGIGIGGNFG
-643 HVDGVG
+643 YADGFG
-649 RAVAFASINGMAA
+649 RDVAFASINGMVA
-662 DNDGNL
+662 DNEGNI
-668 IVADAGNLAIR
+668 IVVDAGNVALR

-686 EVTTLAKFT
+686 EVTTIAKFN
-695 RGEAVDGSLNEAKVG
+695 RGGAVDGSLDEASAG
-710 NIGDVIVDKAGN
+710 NMGDAIVDKAGN
-722 IYFIDTN
+722 IYFIDSS
-729 NNAVRKIFLK
+729 NNAVRKVFLK

>member
-1 MKMNLHV
+1 
-8 KNMMKKGLFGIGL
+8 MKKGLFGFGL
-21 VLLMLTACKKDKTEI
+21 VLLMLAACKKDKNEI
-36 IKEPLKVTDYYPNS
+36 VKEPLKVTDYYPNS
-50 GNQGTLVTIE
+50 GNQGTLVTVE
-60 GTGFSNNPSD
+60 GTGFSSNPSD
-70 ISATFSGTPADVLSA
+70 VSATFSGTPADVVSV
-85 TATAVV
+85 TPDAVV
-91 LRAPQKGSTGEIV
+91 LRAPQKASTGQIV
-104 MKVAG
+104 MKVNG
-109 EVLNIGRYTY
+109 ETLNIGLYTY
-119 QELSVQRISPSNG
+119 QELSVQRISPANG

-147 LKGPAEVFINGKAS
+147 LKGPAEVLINGKTS

-180 TGAVKVKVDGKEATG
+180 TGPVKVKVDGKEATG
-195 QTFKYQAIAGISPL
+195 QIFKYQAIAGISPL

-217 RITGEGFEE
+217 RITGEGFED

-234 FNGKAALVKEASG
+234 FNGKQALVKEASG
-247 TSLLVVA
+247 TSLLVIA
-254 PAEVSTG
+254 PAEVETG
-261 PLSIT
+261 PLSVT

-318 GHVIPVTTAS
+318 GHVIPVATAS

-333 LMLPGNTGNGKV
+333 LTLPGNTGNGKV
-345 TVSVND
+345 VLSVND

-381 ITGTGFNVNAAQN
+381 ITGTGFNINAAQN
-394 AVTFNGLPGT
+394 TVTFNGLPAAV
-404 IISATETTIV
+404 ISATENSIV

-426 KVVNNGAE
+426 KVINNGAE

-445 VMTIAGGP
+445 VLTIAGGP
-453 GNKDL
+453 GNTDL
-458 DLSSFRTSSLAIDRQ
+458 DISSFRTGSLAIDRQ

-503 GERGNKNGKGAEAL
+503 GERGNKNGRGTEAL
-517 FNFGAD
+517 FNFGAN
-523 PGMDIDANGNLFISD
+523 PGMDIDANDNLFISD
-538 AGNLSVRKVSPQ
+538 GNLSVRKVSPQ

-557 IGFGNINKLAFDDS
+557 IGFGNINKLAFDDR
-571 GILYVLGSFNGAWRI
+571 GILYVLGSFSGAWRI
-586 NPAGLRTAINVNSMA
+586 NTEGLRTSINTNAFA
-601 DGCRPV
+601 DQCRPV
-607 IVDNIIYKLNNEN
+607 ISGNMIYKLNNDGY
-620 FYIDTYNLTTTQN
+620 FIDAFNLTTN
-633 LISVIGGSFG
+633 RDDNRVIGGDYG
-643 HVDGVG
+643 YVDGVG
-649 RAVAFASINGMAA
+649 GAVAFAAINGMAA
-662 DNDGNL
+662 DGNGNL
-668 IVADAGNLAIR
+668 IIADAGNVAIR
-679 KVNLKTK
+679 KANLKTK
-686 EVTTLAKFT
+686 EVSTIVKFKS
-695 RGEAVDGSLNEAKVG
+695 GKAIDGSFLEASAG
-710 NIGDVIVDKAGN
+710 NIGDLIVDKEGN
-722 IYFIDTN
+722 IYFIDSS

>member
-1 MKMNLHV
+1 MKLHV
-8 KNMMKKGLFGIGL
+8 KNIMKKGVFGFGL
-21 VLLMLTACKKDKTEI
+21 VLLVLGACKKDKTEI
-36 IKEPLKVTDYYPNS
+36 VKEPLKVTDYYPNS
-50 GNQGTLVTIE
+50 GNEGTLVTVE
-60 GTGFSNNPSD
+60 GTGFSSNPSAV
-70 ISATFSGTPADVLSA
+70 SATFSGTPADVVSA
-85 TATAVV
+85 TPNAVV

-104 MKVAG
+104 MKVNG
-109 EVLNIGRYTY
+109 ETLNIGRYTY
-119 QELSVQRISPSNG
+119 QELSVRRISPANG

-147 LKGPAEVFINGKAS
+147 LKGPAEVLINGKAS

-180 TGAVKVKVDGKEATG
+180 TGPVKVKVDGKEAAG
-195 QTFKYQAIAGISPL
+195 QIFKYQAIASISPL

-217 RITGEGFEE
+217 RVIGEGFEE

-234 FNGKAALVKEASG
+234 FNGKQALVKEASG

-254 PAEVSTG
+254 PAEVGTG

-306 SIIPEENKVSIN
+306 SLIPEENKVSIN
-318 GHVIPVTTAS
+318 GHIIPVTTAS

-345 TVSVND
+345 IVTVND

-365 INKLSPE
+365 INSLSPE
-372 NGLAGTQVT
+372 NGLAGTHVT
-381 ITGTGFNVNAAQN
+381 ITGTGFNANAAQN
-394 AVTFNGLPGT
+394 TVTFNGLPASV
-404 IISATETTIV
+404 ISATETTIV
-414 VKAPIGLSTGPV
+414 VKAPIGLSTGLI

-445 VMTIAGGP
+445 VLTIAGGP

-458 DLSSFRTSSLAIDRQ
+458 DISSFRTGSMAIDRQ

-483 SRIKKISPQG
+483 SRIKKINPQG

-503 GERGNKNGKGAEAL
+503 GERGNKNGRGTEAL
-517 FNFGAD
+517 FNFGAN
-523 PGMDIDANGNLFISD
+523 PGMDIDANDNLFISD
-538 AGNLSVRKVSPQ
+538 GNLSVRKVSPQ

-557 IGFGNINKLAFDDS
+557 IGFGNINKLAFDDR

-586 NPAGLRTAINVNSMA
+586 NSEGLRTAINVNSMA

-607 IVDNIIYKLNNEN
+607 IVGNMIYKLNNEN

-633 LISVIGGSFG
+633 LISVIGGSYG

-649 RAVAFASINGMAA
+649 RTVAFASISGMAA

-668 IVADAGNLAIR
+668 LVADGGNLAIR

-695 RGEAVDGSLNEAKVG
+695 KGGTVDGSLTEAKVG
-710 NIGDVIVDKAGN
+710 NIGDVIVDKAGD

-729 NNAVRKIFLK
+729 NNAIRKIFLK

>member
-1 MKMNLHV
+1 
-8 KNMMKKGLFGIGL
+8 MKKGLFGFGL
-21 VLLMLTACKKDKTEI
+21 VLLMLAACKKDKNEI
-36 IKEPLKVTDYYPNS
+36 VKEPLKVTDYYPNS
-50 GNQGTLVTIE
+50 GNQGTLVTVE
-60 GTGFSNNPSD
+60 GTGFSSNPSD
-70 ISATFSGTPADVLSA
+70 VSATFSGTPADVVSV
-85 TATAVV
+85 TPDAVV
-91 LRAPQKGSTGEIV
+91 LRAPQKASTGQIV
-104 MKVAG
+104 MKVNG
-109 EVLNIGRYTY
+109 ETLNIGLYTY
-119 QELSVQRISPSNG
+119 QELSVQRISPANG

-147 LKGPAEVFINGKAS
+147 LKGPAEVLINGKTS

-180 TGAVKVKVDGKEATG
+180 TGPVKVKVDGKEATG
-195 QTFKYQAIAGISPL
+195 QIFKYQAIAGISPL

-217 RITGEGFEE
+217 RITGEGFED

-234 FNGKAALVKEASG
+234 FNGKQALVKEASG
-247 TSLLVVA
+247 TSLLVIA
-254 PAEVSTG
+254 PAEVETG
-261 PLSIT
+261 PLSVT

-333 LMLPGNTGNGKV
+333 LTLPGNTGNGKV
-345 TVSVND
+345 VLSVND

-381 ITGTGFNVNAAQN
+381 ITGTGFNINAAQN
-394 AVTFNGLPGT
+394 TVTFNGLPAAV
-404 IISATETTIV
+404 ISATENSIV

-426 KVVNNGAE
+426 KVINNGAE

-445 VMTIAGGP
+445 VLTIAGGP
-453 GNKDL
+453 GNTDL
-458 DLSSFRTSSLAIDRQ
+458 DISSFRTGSLAIDRQ

-503 GERGNKNGKGAEAL
+503 GERGNKNGRGTEAL
-517 FNFGAD
+517 FNFGAN
-523 PGMDIDANGNLFISD
+523 PGMDIDANDNLFISD
-538 AGNLSVRKVSPQ
+538 GNLSVRKVSPQ

-557 IGFGNINKLAFDDS
+557 IGFGNINKLAFDDR
-571 GILYVLGSFNGAWRI
+571 GILYVLGSFSGAWRI
-586 NPAGLRTAINVNSMA
+586 NTEGLRTSINTNAFA
-601 DGCRPV
+601 DQCRPV
-607 IVDNIIYKLNNEN
+607 ISGNMIYKLNNDGY
-620 FYIDTYNLTTTQN
+620 FIDAFNLTTN
-633 LISVIGGSFG
+633 RDDNRVIGGDYG
-643 HVDGVG
+643 YVDGVG
-649 RAVAFASINGMAA
+649 GAVAFAAINGMAA
-662 DNDGNL
+662 DGNGNL
-668 IVADAGNLAIR
+668 IIADAGNVAIR
-679 KVNLKTK
+679 KANLKTK
-686 EVTTLAKFT
+686 EVSTIVKFKS
-695 RGEAVDGSLNEAKVG
+695 GKAIDGSFLEASAG
-710 NIGDVIVDKAGN
+710 NIGDLIVDKEGN
-722 IYFIDTN
+722 IYFIDSS